1 MSDIVVVGSLN
12 MDMVVN
18 VPHIPAVGETLLAT
32 DIHHYAGGKGANQ
45 AVAAARLG
53 AKVSMIG
60 RVGKDKNGELLLKN
74 LRDNNIDVSGMEI
87 DEDMSGTA
95 FINVDPL
102 GDNNIVVYPGANNKI
117 TIDQIERHRS
127 IIENSKICILQ
138 LEIPYNVVKYVVD
151 LCYEKGVKVIFNPAP
166 ALEGIE
172 DELIKKT
179 YILVPNE
186 TELAMMSG
194 KIEFIMDN
202 IEDLSRKVYSR
213 GCENLIVT
221 LGNKGSLYVKDGC
234 LKYFEGKKVKAVD
247 TTAAGDSFVGGL
259 AVGLVEGKSIEESI
273 KFATFVSAL
282 AVTKS
287 GAQDSLPNRLEVEEF
302 INIYKPL

>member
-234 LKYFEGKKVKAVD
+234 LKYFESKKVKAVD

-282 AVTKS
+282 AVTKN

-302 INIYKPL
+302 IDIYKPL